1 MDIKKIEDLTQ
12 ALNQASSLKL
22 LLEEEFEALKSQN
35 LVAFESLQ
43 PQKVEILSFL
53 ASDRLANRV
62 KTFNSNSA
70 ESAAHIAIWDDVMTM
85 VETCRDLHRRNEIFM
100 LRKLES
106 IRGALQTIQ
115 SPDPLNTVEVY
126 DRLGKVKPNR
136 NSKHMGQA

>member
-35 LVAFESLQ
+35 LVAFEDLQ

-53 ASDRLANRV
+53 ASDRLANKV

-70 ESAAHIAIWDDVMTM
+70 ESSAHIAIWDDVMTM

>member
-1 MDIKKIEDLTQ
+1 
-12 ALNQASSLKL
+12 
-22 LLEEEFEALKSQN
+22 
-35 LVAFESLQ
+35 
-43 PQKVEILSFL
+43 
-53 ASDRLANRV
+53 
-62 KTFNSNSA
+62 
-70 ESAAHIAIWDDVMTM
+70 
-85 VETCRDLHRRNEIFM
+85 M